1 MIQTKTTQK
10 KRAAKK
16 RYYQVFNLTV
26 SSTLPLPELVGAASQ
41 PADISILEGRAP
53 KRLPAAGVKN
63 EAWLYDDHLY
73 YQVGDD
79 QVLLDVKEAG
89 RFWIKNRNTII
100 IQRRKGVS
108 DDEVRLYLLGSCFG
122 FMLLSRGLFAFHGSA
137 VADGDKCLMFIGES
151 GAGKSTT
158 AAAFLQKGYQMLAD
172 DVSLVDFDDHNRAMV
187 YPAFPQIK
195 LWEDS
200 ARALSLENSSLK
212 LILPDWEKLK
222 VATPSGFTDIALP
235 LTDIF
240 EICPS
245 SDSTLRVHPL
255 EGIEKFKALSSNI
268 YRGAVI
274 KELDRIQSHFAFCS
288 HLAKQTRVFRI
299 ERPAGRFQLDELVR
313 QVEDCLN
320 LPKDNPRADEA

>member
-10 KRAAKK
+10 KRAAKR

-41 PADISILEGRAP
+41 PADISILEGRTP
-53 KRLPAAGVKN
+53 KRLPAVEVKN

-73 YQVGDD
+73 YQVGDG

-89 RFWIKNRNTII
+89 RFWIKNSNTII

-108 DDEVRLYLLGSCFG
+108 NDEVRLYLLGSCFG
-122 FMLLSRGLFAFHGSA
+122 FLLLSRGLFAFHGSA

-200 ARALSLENSSLK
+200 AKLLDIKDDDLK
-212 LILPDWEKLK
+212 PVTSHWKKFRLNT
-222 VATPSGFTDIALP
+222 AGQFTAAPSQITAV
-235 LTDIF
+235 F
-240 EICPS
+240 EIVPS
-245 SDSTLRVHPL
+245 D
-255 EGIEKFKALSSNI
+255 IERPATHQLMGMDKFKALSSNI
-268 YRGAVI
+268 FRGVAI
-274 KELDRIQSHFAFCS
+274 TAFNLANPHFAFCS
-288 HLAKQTRVFRI
+288 QLAARMRVFRI
-299 ERPAGRFQLDELVR
+299 ERPYNNVQPREIAALIEGELNNTHVA
-313 QVEDCLN
+313 E
-320 LPKDNPRADEA
+320 K